1 MEKRREEGNSSGEE
15 GVKDRKKRLKRER
28 EKEREREPNPLL
40 FYTILLDLSPF
51 ISMLRTL
58 KQLYGYV

>member
-15 GVKDRKKRLKRER
+15 GVKDRKKRLKREG

-40 FYTILLDLSPF
+40 FYTIQLDLSPF